1 MIPPTIT
8 IAPARIPIIAGVPS
22 PPEEELD
29 ELSAADELELAAAD
43 DELSDLVELSAADEL
58 LSAGAADEL
67 SAGAADEDSA
77 GSADEDSA
85 EDDSADELSASA
97 ALS

>member
-1 MIPPTIT
+1 MGALLGLNESLFRDAKHLTHRFLSYSIL
-8 IAPARIPIIAGVPS
+8 S
-22 PPEEELD
+22 P
-29 ELSAADELELAAAD
+29 DELELAAAD

-67 SAGAADEDSA
+67 SAGADSADEDSADEDSA
-77 GSADEDSA
+77 GSA
-85 EDDSADELSASA
+85 ADELSSEP

>member
-1 MIPPTIT
+1 MIPPTTT

-67 SAGAADEDSA
+67 SAGADSADEDSADEDSA

-85 EDDSADELSASA
+85 SAFLS
-97 ALS
+97 